1 MEVGHSDSV
10 AVNVVEED
18 HDGGPDTRTE
28 QSQESNVG
36 QDDGQSQVA
45 LAIRPG
51 LKYPYGA
58 MLFLMTSNVGLG

>member
-1 MEVGHSDSV
+1 MEVEHSDSV
-10 AVNVVEED
+10 AVNVMEED
-18 HDGGPDTRTE
+18 HDGGPDTCTE

-45 LAIRPG
+45 IRPG

-58 MLFLMTSNVGLG
+58 MFFLMTSTVGLG

>member
-1 MEVGHSDSV
+1 MEVEHSDSV

-45 LAIRPG
+45 VTDQG
-51 LKYPYGA
+51 
-58 MLFLMTSNVGLG
+58 

>member
-1 MEVGHSDSV
+1 MEVEHSDSV
-10 AVNVVEED
+10 AVNVMEED
-18 HDGGPDTRTE
+18 HDGGLDPCTE

-45 LAIRPG
+45 IRPG

-58 MLFLMTSNVGLG
+58 MFFLTTSTVGLG